1 MNKRGKYEKMSATS
15 KERSIFDFITGYRTE
30 ENAIADYKESRFYC
44 RMVTFVELIICAAI
58 LGIKYFIF

>member
-1 MNKRGKYEKMSATS
+1 MSATS